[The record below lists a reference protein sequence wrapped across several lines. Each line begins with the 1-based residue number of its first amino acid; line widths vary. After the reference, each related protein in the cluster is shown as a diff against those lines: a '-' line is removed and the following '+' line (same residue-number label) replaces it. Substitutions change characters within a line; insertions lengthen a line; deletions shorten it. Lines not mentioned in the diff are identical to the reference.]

1 MSFIIFSVDFLFLL
15 HHLEYAVMLYIKLT
29 EKVAKNL
36 ELKLLCKIE
45 KNVCAGAMMDDTKKN
60 NKPKHQMQ
68 NCLKT
73 INHMPKCWQMKL
85 SSYQSATHSK
95 WNVDKQKKYTPKWMT
110 ASEVANEAVENRE
123 LKMGEKETER
133 ARTLEKED
141 RKMIKDE
148 KNYRRCCLL
157 LHIYSILSL

>member
-1 MSFIIFSVDFLFLL
+1 MGRYGERERDGRERERKCLWKAHFYLAVIKIQLSFIIFSVDFLFLL

-60 NKPKHQMQ
+60 NEPKHQMQ

-95 WNVDKQKKYTPKWMT
+95 WNVDKQKK
-110 ASEVANEAVENRE
+110 
-123 LKMGEKETER
+123 
-133 ARTLEKED
+133 
-141 RKMIKDE
+141 I
-148 KNYRRCCLL
+148 
-157 LHIYSILSL
+157 H